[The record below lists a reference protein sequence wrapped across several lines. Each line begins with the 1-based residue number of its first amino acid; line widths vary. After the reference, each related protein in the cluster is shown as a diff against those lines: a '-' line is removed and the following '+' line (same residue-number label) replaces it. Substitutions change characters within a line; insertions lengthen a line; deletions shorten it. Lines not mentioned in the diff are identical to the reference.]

1 MKMAPL
7 AEVKDHFSRYV
18 EKAHDNPIIVTKNG
32 RPAAI
37 LVSVPDDEEELERF
51 LIAHSPKFQRL
62 IESAYKRI
70 QKGGGI
76 KHKDFWKNV

>member
-7 AEVKDHFSRYV
+7 AEVKDHFSSYV

-37 LVSVPDDEEELERF
+37 LVSVPDNEEDLERF

-70 QKGGGI
+70 QKGSGI
-76 KHKDFWKNV
+76 KHRDFWRGI

>member
-37 LVSVPDDEEELERF
+37 LVSVPEGEDELERF
-51 LIAHSPKFQRL
+51 LIAHSPRFQRL
-62 IESAYKRI
+62 IESAYGRV
-70 QKGGGI
+70 QKGRGI
-76 KHKDFWKNV
+76 RHRDFWKK